1 MRNRLLI
8 FVTTLLLVSCWD
20 KKTNTQQIEEREDSV
35 ECTENVEFVTDSI
48 ILNKKL
54 SDGEYPKYTIEIKV
68 EYAKGNSETAQ
79 NINNQLDSLLFGFKD
94 LPLKEAQKHFTDAL
108 AESFEKVL
116 KDFYEP
122 DNEYQEIFAYEYSQ
136 KGTVSV
142 ESLEGV
148 IAYTRRIETD
158 MGGAHGDALESYL
171 NFHKDTGL
179 KITAEELF
187 GQNLDSVTKLVKEQ
201 IVIDNNCKS
210 AAELEEKRGIFSL
223 GDVYISDTN
232 FLLRNDG
239 ILFCYN
245 PYDIAPWSEGF
256 IFTILTYKQLE
267 GLINPIIKPTK

>member
-20 KKTNTQQIEEREDSV
+20 KKTNTQQTEEREDSV